1 MPACR
6 FLQQISVLLKQEL
19 EKEAEIRADAATVKE
34 TLEAQLVAY
43 TELEGKYADMEQL
56 YLTAY
61 QENQRLIEAAGSS

>member
-1 MPACR
+1 
-6 FLQQISVLLKQEL
+6 VTE
-19 EKEAEIRADAATVKE
+19 EVKG

-43 TELEGKYADMEQL
+43 TELEGKYADMEQW

>member
-19 EKEAEIRADAATVKE
+19 EKEAEIKADAAAVKE

-43 TELEGKYADMEQL
+43 TELEGKYAEMEQL
-56 YLTAY
+56 YLAAY
-61 QENQRLIEAAGSS
+61 QENQKLIEAAGTS